1 MSIERAISAFAG
13 FMVLLSALP
22 SIAAVAEELESARG
36 AELLLPLK
44 QDLKHA
50 LVTGMQK
57 GSTHAIS
64 ICKDQ
69 APAIAAALVT
79 EDIQMGRSSH
89 RLRNP
94 DNVAPEWVNIVLQT
108 YLDVGPDR
116 APVVVPLANNRRGYV
131 EPILTKPLCLACH
144 GDSLA
149 PDIAAQIRAEYP
161 EDEATGFKLDD
172 LRGVFWVE
180 YPATE

>member
-1 MSIERAISAFAG
+1 MNNSERLLATRF
-13 FMVLLSALP
+13 VLLLLALV
-22 SIAAVAEELESARG
+22 SGAAVAGGSEPVRG

-44 QDLKHA
+44 QDLKQA
-50 LVTGMQK
+50 LVAGMQK
-57 GSTHAIS
+57 GPTHAIS

-69 APAIAAALVT
+69 APVITDALAS
-79 EDIQMGRSSH
+79 EDIQLGRTSH

-94 DNVAPEWVNIVLQT
+94 VNVAPEWVDIALQA
-108 YLDVGPDR
+108 YLDAGSDR
-116 APVVVPLANNRRGYV
+116 SAVVVPLANNRTGYV

-149 PDIAAQIRAEYP
+149 PDIVAQIQAKYP

-180 YPATE
+180 YPAAE